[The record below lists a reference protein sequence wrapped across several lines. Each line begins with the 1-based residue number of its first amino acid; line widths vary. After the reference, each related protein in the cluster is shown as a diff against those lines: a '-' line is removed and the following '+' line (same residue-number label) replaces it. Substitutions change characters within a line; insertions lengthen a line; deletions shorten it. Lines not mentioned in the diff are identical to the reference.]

1 VQNLPA
7 QASLPPARAD
17 TNTSGAVKVDDPA
30 SYVASGVVLFAIAL
44 AAGLWPAIRAATT
57 DPSTALRYDG

>member
-1 VQNLPA
+1 
-7 QASLPPARAD
+7 
-17 TNTSGAVKVDDPA
+17 
-30 SYVASGVVLFAIAL
+30 VASGVVLFAIAL